1 MTKVQSGK
9 RQTPELSKGLDCET
23 VKGHAREIYSEE
35 NNRSYFQ
42 PMDGYLEMMLEQCGE
57 NLGQGT

>member
-35 NNRSYFQ
+35 NNRSYF
-42 PMDGYLEMMLEQCGE
+42 
-57 NLGQGT
+57 